1 MRTTTKR
8 GMGRGATLNGHDRPV
23 LPPGALSPIT
33 IYRQPD
39 PPRRSRW
46 AVVRTVFV
54 WLLVFLLM
62 CAGAL
67 AGGAYLWFHESVA
80 AVVAKTPDVKV
91 AAKRLDIALPGQPAT
106 ALVVG
111 YDQRKGVDKGVQ
123 SRSDTVMLVRADPQ
137 TDSVSLLSFPRDLI
151 VDVVC
156 PGRQTYRGRINEAYS
171 ECGTKGTLETV
182 RELTGVPINYLITV
196 NFRGFRQLVDAFGGI
211 WMDVDRR
218 YFNDRG
224 GPGGYATINLFP
236 GYQKLTGYQALDF
249 VRYRHT
255 DSDLYRL
262 ARQQLF
268 VRNFKSQIRS
278 EFSATTLP
286 RVISTITRNV
296 EVGVG
301 GDAELDGRTV
311 LGYAL
316 FAYGLPP
323 GSFFQSRI
331 DGLEGY
337 AELSA
342 PEENIREAVQEF
354 SHPDVE
360 SPQNATAVA
369 LGEKPKQAKAPAPRE
384 TTITVLNGNG
394 VTGAA
399 SNASYLLS
407 QRGYAMVYPPD
418 GKPANAP
425 NWDYFDTQIAYDP
438 AAAGAQAAAK
448 KVADLFGTDDVV
460 EQTPQLEALANGA
473 MLAAIVGQTFHGTL
487 AAAPVDKTPQKQKPN
502 VAPGKDASI
511 ALLRERAAKARFPLM
526 VPTVIERSSWID
538 RERPVRMYWIDEPD
552 NEHKTIRLT
561 YRTGASEYWGVQMTD
576 WEDAPVLGEAGV
588 VRRIGGRRYEL
599 HYTGPKLHMVVLRT
613 DEATYW
619 VVNTLL
625 DTLSNETMLA
635 IAKGLKPLAG
645 VK

>member
-1 MRTTTKR
+1 
-8 GMGRGATLNGHDRPV
+8 MGRGATLNGHDRPV

-39 PPRRSRW
+39 PPPRSRW
-46 AVVRTVFV
+46 TVARTVAV

-62 CAGAL
+62 CGGAL

-111 YDQRKGVDKGVQ
+111 YDRRKGEDKGVQ
-123 SRSDTVMLVRADPQ
+123 ARSDTVMLVRADPQ
-137 TDSVSLLSFPRDLI
+137 TDTVSLLSFPRDLI

-156 PGRQTYRGRINEAYS
+156 PGRPTYRGRINEAYT

-182 RELTGVPINYLITV
+182 RELTGLPVNYLITV

-224 GPGGYATINLFP
+224 GPGGYATINLVP

-286 RVISTITRNV
+286 RVISTITKNV

-301 GDAELDGRTV
+301 GNAELDGRTV

-323 GSFFQSRI
+323 GSLFQSRI

-337 AELSA
+337 AELTA
-342 PEENIREAVQEF
+342 PEENIRKAVQEF
-354 SHPDVE
+354 SHPDVD
-360 SPQNATAVA
+360 SPENATAVA
-369 LGEKPKQAKAPAPRE
+369 LGEKPKAAKAPAPRE
-384 TTITVLNGNG
+384 TTITVLNGSG

-399 SNASYLLS
+399 SNASFLLS
-407 QRGYAMVYPPD
+407 ERGYAMVYPPD

-425 NWDYFDTQIAYDP
+425 NWDYFDTQVAYDP
-438 AAAGAQAAAK
+438 AAAGAEAAAK
-448 KVADLFGTDDVV
+448 KAADLFGTDDVV
-460 EQTPQLEALANGA
+460 ELTPKLDALANGA
-473 MLAAIVGQTFHGTL
+473 MLAVIVGQTFHGTL
-487 AAAPVDKTPQKQKPN
+487 AAAPIDRTPQKQQAN

-511 ALLRERAAKARFPLM
+511 GYLRERAQRVKFPLM

-538 RERPVRMYWIDEPD
+538 PERPVRMYWIDEPE

-561 YRTGASEYWGVQMTD
+561 YRTGISEYWGVQMTD

-588 VRRIGGRRYEL
+588 VRTIKGRRYEL

-613 DEATYW
+613 EEATYW

-625 DTLSNETMLA
+625 DTLSNETMIA
-635 IAKGLKPLAG
+635 IAKGLKPLA
-645 VK
+645 KIK